1 MFNRFFLSG
10 KRLAKK
16 LTEKVIRQ
24 VTVTGSLYLG
34 FTEEAEL
41 LLHVPSS
48 FLEVEVHPQIG
59 SFCGCVR
66 RGQSCCMLRG

>member
-1 MFNRFFLSG
+1 MFNRFFLNG

-41 LLHVPSS
+41 LHVPSS
-48 FLEVEVHPQIG
+48 FLEVHLQIG
-59 SFCGCVR
+59 SSCGCVR
-66 RGQSCCMLRG
+66 TGQCCCMLWG